1 MESTVNADT
10 PPYAEAIRLIQ
21 RIATGPDS
29 GLIHSDTPDPAT
41 NAFLNR
47 NALMFHLL
55 HQGAISKSTQWD
67 ADTSDITRLQVQI
80 LSVSDLCR
88 LSVLRARTSLELGE
102 PIRSRDDLLNA
113 MALVR
118 NVTNGLPFRIV
129 KFIEL
134 SDEVMLLRSMAEVL
148 PSLPLDEVRQMTT
161 RLGQLP
167 VAVSPGAAICTDP
180 RFYAIQF
187 ARFPT
192 PPPGL
197 QQGLDAFSLFCE
209 ASAKAIDR
217 EPPLSSADLERLLV
231 DLASSIGPDVPRVG
245 HTLAEQ
251 SVRAF
256 TSFHSS
262 VCFHHEETAM
272 FQYGLA
278 IVRDGPNA
286 VQASVD
292 SKSNGSFSYIPV
304 DQGFVIRKTSL
315 SPCTGKPITLRF
327 GRTKREQT

>member
-1 MESTVNADT
+1 MESTGNTDT

-21 RIATGPDS
+21 RIAIGPDS
-29 GLIHSDTPDPAT
+29 GLIHSGTPDAAT

-47 NALMFHLL
+47 NAIIFQLL
-55 HQGAISKSTQWD
+55 HQGAISKSTQWN

-102 PIRSRDDLLNA
+102 PIGSRDDLLNA

-134 SDEVMLLRSMAEVL
+134 GDEVMLLRSMAEVL
-148 PSLPLDEVRQMTT
+148 PSLPLDEVRQITT

-167 VAVSPGAAICTDP
+167 VATSPGAAICTDP

-197 QQGLDAFSLFCE
+197 QQGLHAFSLFCE
-209 ASAKAIDR
+209 AAAKEIDR
-217 EPPLSSADLERLLV
+217 EPPLSSADLERLLA

-256 TSFHSS
+256 TSFYSS
-262 VCFHHEETAM
+262 VCFHREQTAM

-286 VQASVD
+286 VQTNVD

-304 DQGFVIRKTSL
+304 DQGFVIQTTST

-327 GRTKREQT
+327 GRTKREQS